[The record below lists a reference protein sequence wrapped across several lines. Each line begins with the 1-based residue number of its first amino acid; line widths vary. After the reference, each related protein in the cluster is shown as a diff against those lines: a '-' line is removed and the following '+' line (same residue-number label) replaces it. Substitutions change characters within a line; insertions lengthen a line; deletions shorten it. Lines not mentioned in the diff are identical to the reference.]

1 MLSCATSIASN
12 YLYIRSSLFNHKHK
26 RRLKREILRFSV
38 SDSNSDVVSVSDSN
52 SDVVSVSDS
61 NNNDNIISELMNEI
75 VNKVVIES
83 QIREIID
90 NVVLE
95 SIRVSGIS
103 DNVKQSDISDTTQ
116 QSDNS
121 FNIYEI
127 SLNENVGIT
136 DSWCL
141 DYGIDSVKI
150 YHCHVPIYSGDMD
163 TYSDDDDF

>member
-1 MLSCATSIASN
+1 
-12 YLYIRSSLFNHKHK
+12 
-26 RRLKREILRFSV
+26 LKREILSFSV
-38 SDSNSDVVSVSDSN
+38 GVSDSNIDVVSNSDVVSNIDVVSNSDVVSVSDT
-52 SDVVSVSDS
+52 
-61 NNNDNIISELMNEI
+61 NNNDNIISEMMNEM

-90 NVVLE
+90 NIVLE
-95 SIRVSGIS
+95 SIRVS
-103 DNVKQSDISDTTQ
+103 DISDTTMKSDDVKQ
-116 QSDNS
+116 CDDVKQSDAPPKSDNS

-163 TYSDDDDF
+163 TYSDDDEF

>member
-12 YLYIRSSLFNHKHK
+12 YLYVRSPLFNHKHK
-26 RRLKREILRFSV
+26 RRLKREILSFNV
-38 SDSNSDVVSVSDSN
+38 GVSVSDSN
-52 SDVVSVSDS
+52 SDSNSDSDSNSNSNS
-61 NNNDNIISELMNEI
+61 NNNDNIISEMMNEM
-75 VNKVVIES
+75 VNKVVMES
-83 QIREIID
+83 HIREIID
-90 NVVLE
+90 DVVLE
-95 SIRVSGIS
+95 SIRIS
-103 DNVKQSDISDTTQ
+103 DDVKQCDDVKQSDASPK
-116 QSDNS
+116 SDNS

>member
-1 MLSCATSIASN
+1 MLNCATSIASN
-12 YLYIRSSLFNHKHK
+12 YLYIRSSLFNHNKHK
-26 RRLKREILRFSV
+26 RRLKREILSF
-38 SDSNSDVVSVSDSN
+38 NSDVVSNYVID
-52 SDVVSVSDS
+52 
-61 NNNDNIISELMNEI
+61 DNIISELMNEI
-75 VNKVVIES
+75 INKVVIES

-95 SIRVSGIS
+95 SIRVSDTIKQS
-103 DNVKQSDISDTTQ
+103 DNVKQSDTIKQSDISDTTP